1 MYLTLFRCSATQVE
15 CRAKTRELPDNYPFV
30 VTRKLIKEAI
40 EKWSDPAHDL
50 FEAEY
55 AILVGQVN
63 GMLEEHFASFIH
75 GGLYHRVK

>member
-1 MYLTLFRCSATQVE
+1 MNFTSFRYSATQVK

-30 VTRKLIKEAI
+30 VTRKLIRQAI
-40 EKWSDPAHDL
+40 EKWADPTHDL

-63 GMLEEHFASFIH
+63 GMIEEHFASFVH